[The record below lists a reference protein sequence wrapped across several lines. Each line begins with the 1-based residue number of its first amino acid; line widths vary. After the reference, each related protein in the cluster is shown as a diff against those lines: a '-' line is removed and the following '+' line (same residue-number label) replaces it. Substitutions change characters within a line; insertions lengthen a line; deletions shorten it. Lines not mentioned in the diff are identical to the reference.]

1 MKRMI
6 YVLAAL
12 LLALSSQLAPAAA
25 DLEINTPAIT
35 QIRGSMRDYFQ
46 QLKPHFVSGAI
57 GLTRDGMLAVR
68 DASAI
73 SLDQRQA
80 VTSMVAEDNRLR
92 HALYREIAN
101 ANGHP
106 EWEGEVQATFAQRWI
121 DRAPAGWWYQNAKG
135 EWARK

>member
-6 YVLAAL
+6 YVLAVL

-35 QIRGSMRDYFQ
+35 QIRGSMRGYFQ

-80 VTSMVAEDNRLR
+80 VTSMVAEDNQLR